1 MDAYFNYFHYWRL
14 KNPIKKKKNLGKCLT
29 KLNEEIQNP
38 FRVATSVLELLQVL
52 NIYIK

>member
-14 KNPIKKKKNLGKCLT
+14 KNPLKKIYNLGKC
-29 KLNEEIQNP
+29 LNEEIQNP